1 MALHSVPRTP
11 GQWVDFLR
19 NKINSYG
26 NRGGLTSVLYS
37 KRHEENMKETLLF
50 PRKLSFLQGCLIK
63 I

>member
-1 MALHSVPRTP
+1 M
-11 GQWVDFLR
+11 VDFLR

-26 NRGGLTSVLYS
+26 NRGGLTSVFYS

-50 PRKLSFLQGCLIK
+50 PRKFSFLQGCLIK